1 MGRRD
6 NPAMMQQQDRR
17 SAPRHR
23 TFKGGAISF
32 DRFGGIECV
41 VRNLSVN
48 GACIELDCPGSLP
61 EDFSLIIRP
70 ENIRRACHLVW
81 RTDHRLGVRF
91 S

>member
-1 MGRRD
+1 
-6 NPAMMQQQDRR
+6 MMQQDRR
-17 SAPRHR
+17 TAPRHR
-23 TFKGGAISF
+23 TFNGGAISF

>member
-1 MGRRD
+1 
-6 NPAMMQQQDRR
+6 MMQQDRR
-17 SAPRHR
+17 TAPRHR

-41 VRNLSVN
+41 VRTLSVN
-48 GACIELDCPGSLP
+48 GACIELDGPGSLP